1 MGTALP
7 QPQMGLTFEQVWATM
22 AKQSEEQ
29 DRKFEQFRAAMAE
42 QNKEQAKR
50 NKELEQQMR
59 LSHEETERQMR
70 LERKETEKQMQLLH
84 KETERQM
91 QLEHEKT
98 EKMIREN
105 AAALE
110 ETRKTVDR
118 VCKNVGGL
126 NRSMGELIETLIAA
140 RLWEKFA
147 DYPYNLQRAYQRVPL
162 FDEQNHVLTDID
174 ILLTNGDYVMAV
186 EVKAELNRKDD
197 VDHHLKRMER
207 ILKYPPADCKG
218 RKLLGAMAGGAV
230 DPDVRDYAHAAGFF
244 VLELTGE
251 SVALTKRPEGFM
263 PREWHP

>member
-1 MGTALP
+1 MDTALP

-22 AKQSEEQ
+22 VEQNREHARRSEEQARRSEEQ
-29 DRKFEQFRAAMAE
+29 DKKFEQFRAAMAE
-42 QNKEQAKR
+42 QNR
-50 NKELEQQMR
+50 ELEREMR
-59 LSHEETERQMR
+59 LSHE
-70 LERKETEKQMQLLH
+70 K
-84 KETERQM
+84 TERQM

-147 DYPYNLQRAYQRVPL
+147 DYPYNLQRAYQRIPL
-162 FDEQNHVLTDID
+162 FDEKNHVLTDID
-174 ILLTNGDYVMAV
+174 ILLTDSDYVMAV

-207 ILKYPPADCKG
+207 ILKYPPDQCKG